1 MVYDQLRFII
11 IVNPSITPNGFS
23 VTYTQNDT
31 FSLNISVGG
40 IPQPE
45 VTWMKDNAEINSE
58 VTRVTASS
66 SGLQVNSAQYETAGR
81 YRVQAA
87 NLADTVSETYNIFIR
102 CK

>member
-1 MVYDQLRFII
+1 MVYDQLHFII
-11 IVNPSITPNGFS
+11 IADPSISPNGFS

-45 VTWMKDNAEINSE
+45 VTWMKDNADINSE
-58 VTRVTASS
+58 VTRVMASS
-66 SGLQVNSAQYETAGR
+66 SGLQVKSAQYETAGR